1 MKLVIVESPTKA
13 KTISKFLGSEYVVE
27 SSFGHVRDLPKS
39 KLGVDVDHN
48 FEPSYDIPTKA
59 KDQVKK
65 LQGLAA
71 KADEVILA
79 TDEDREGEAIA
90 WHLLSAL
97 KLKGPIAR
105 IVFHEI
111 TKSAIEEALAH
122 PRQLDEN
129 LVNAQQA
136 RRILD
141 RLVGYKLSPLLW
153 SKVRR
158 GLSAGRVQSVA
169 VRMIV
174 ERERERMAFKSDEY
188 WTVEGKGEK
197 DKQEFDVKLVEHAGK
212 KLDKL
217 DIKTGDEANKIV
229 EEITNAKSTVK
240 SVQKTKA
247 TRKPPTPL
255 RTSVLQQDANSS
267 LGFSAKQTMTL
278 AQRLYETGYI
288 TYMRTDSLNLAEKFL
303 NEAQAFIKSSYG
315 DKYATGAVRYKSG
328 SKGAQEA
335 HEAIRPTDAAKHPD
349 LIKGELEAGQWKL
362 YNLIWRR
369 TLASQMPI
377 AELERTAIDITAGNN
392 TLRANGSTVVFDGF
406 MKVYRG
412 AKETI
417 LPVVKEGDAIN
428 IKEIAG
434 LQHFTEPPARY
445 SDATLVKA
453 LEEYG
458 IGRPS
463 TYAPTIST
471 IIDRGYV
478 DRDDNK
484 KLFPTD
490 TAMIVNDMLV
500 NHFSDIVNFEFT
512 AKMENTLDEVAE
524 GKVEWVPMLRAFYGP
539 FIQNVNEKSKDLS
552 REDVVP
558 ERNLGK
564 DPKTGKDIIVRTGRF
579 GPYLQL
585 GEWAEEDRKAKQ
597 NRPKSVSL
605 LKGMTMEGV
614 TMEEALKLL
623 ELPRTL
629 GADKDGNPITVQI
642 GPYGPYL
649 KAGKVSVSL
658 PEGYSPITITAD
670 QVGEVFTKAAEIK
683 KKMLEPIAELGVDPV
698 SGGKIL
704 VKNGRFGPYVTDG
717 TTNVTVPKKTDP
729 KEVSFDDAVEMLEK
743 KRHAP
748 KRAWGKKK
756 AEPKIAKAK
765 AKAPAKPRA
774 KRAKKTKADEP
785 EIPQV
790 PETHIV

>member
-13 KTISKFLGSEYVVE
+13 KTISKFLGSDYVVE

-39 KLGVDVDHN
+39 KLGVDVEHN
-48 FEPSYDIPTKA
+48 FEPTYSIPTKA
-59 KDQVKK
+59 KDNVKK
-65 LQGLAA
+65 LQKLAA
-71 KADEVILA
+71 EADEIVLA

-90 WHLLSAL
+90 WHLLAAL
-97 KLKGPIAR
+97 KVKKPVSR

-122 PRQLDEN
+122 PRTIDEN

-174 ERERERMAFKSDEY
+174 ERERERLAFTSDEY
-188 WTVEGKGEK
+188 WTVEGLAEK
-197 DKQEFDVKLVEHAGK
+197 EKQEFEVKLVSRDGK
-212 KLDKL
+212 KLEKL
-217 DIKTGDEANKIV
+217 DIKNGDDANTIV
-229 EEITNAKSTVK
+229 EEIKAAQA
-240 SVQKTKA
+240 SVTSVEKTRA
-247 TRKPPTPL
+247 SRKPPTPL
-255 RTSVLQQDANSS
+255 RTSVLQQEANNV

-278 AQRLYETGYI
+278 AQKLYETGYI

-303 NEAQAFIKSSYG
+303 QETQAFLKDQFG
-315 DKYATGAVRYKSG
+315 ETYATGAVRYKSG

-335 HEAIRPTDAAKHPD
+335 HEAIRPTDPRKHPD
-349 LIKGELEAGQWKL
+349 IIKPELEAGQWKL

-369 TLASQMPI
+369 TLASQMPAAVI
-377 AELERTAIDITAGNN
+377 ERTSVDIAAG
-392 TLRANGSTVVFDGF
+392 TSGLRANGSTIVFDGF
-406 MKVYRG
+406 MKIYRG
-412 AKETI
+412 AQEKL
-417 LPVVKEGDAIN
+417 LPALAKGDAVT
-428 IKEIAG
+428 IKDIQA

-453 LEEYG
+453 LEEHG

-471 IIDRGYV
+471 VIDRGYV

-500 NHFSDIVNFEFT
+500 KHFSNIVDFDFT
-512 AKMENTLDEVAE
+512 ATMENTLDEVAE

-539 FIQNVNEKSKDLS
+539 FEKNLEEKSKDLS

-558 ERNLGK
+558 ERKLGL
-564 DPKTGKDIIVRTGRF
+564 DPATGKEVIIKTGRF
-579 GPYLQL
+579 GPYVQL

-605 LKGMTMEGV
+605 LKGMTMESV
-614 TMEEALKLL
+614 TLEEALGLL
-623 ELPRTL
+623 QLPREVGTN
-629 GADKDGNPITVQI
+629 ADGETITALI

-658 PEGYSPITITAD
+658 PPEYSPVTITEEQARD
-670 QVGEVFTKAAEIK
+670 VYTKAAEIK
-683 KKMLEPIAELGVDPV
+683 KKMMEPIAELGVDPN
-698 SGGKIL
+698 SQGKIL
-704 VKNGRFGPYVTDG
+704 VKNGRFGPYITDG
-717 TTNVTVPKKTDP
+717 TTNVTVPKKMDP
-729 KEVSFDDAVEMLEK
+729 KEVTFDEAVELLEK
-743 KRHAP
+743 KRKAP
-748 KRAWGKKK
+748 KRNWGRKKT
-756 AEPKIAKAK
+756 AAPKTKGKAK
-765 AKAPAKPRA
+765 NAA
-774 KRAKKTKADEP
+774 E
-785 EIPQV
+785 
-790 PETHIV
+790 